1 MKNYLLFLLSF
12 FLCVLNVSA
21 QKYEIECARGDSANV
36 YPASIEKM
44 DYEENEMTFDFQEG
58 IHFGMLLQR
67 KWLFELL
74 KAK

>member
-36 YPASIEKM
+36 
-44 DYEENEMTFDFQEG
+44 
-58 IHFGMLLQR
+58 
-67 KWLFELL
+67 
-74 KAK
+74 